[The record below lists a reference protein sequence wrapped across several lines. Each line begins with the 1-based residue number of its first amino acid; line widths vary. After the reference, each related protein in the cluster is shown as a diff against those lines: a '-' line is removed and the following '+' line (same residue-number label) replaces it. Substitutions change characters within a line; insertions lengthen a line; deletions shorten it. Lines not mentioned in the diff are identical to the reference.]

1 MKTASGARE
10 MLAMHNDLL
19 KIPFFTEL
27 KKVILDGGYDAYFV
41 GGCVRDI
48 LLGRDIQDI
57 DLVCFSHDYKD
68 FASAVKEAIP
78 AVWVE
83 FKDNI
88 RLVRGLTEIDI
99 SKPRGE
105 KLEEDLTQRDFTI
118 NNLAMDTGG
127 NVYGDRSDLDNKIIR
142 HISEDTFSDDPIRIL
157 RAFRFM
163 SQLGFTINQD
173 SFNKIFRERQLLELT
188 ASERIFGEMDKL
200 FKGEYAYDALKA
212 MDDCGVFRIMTGG
225 IACDCYDEEASCAGR
240 GLVFFASSLFC
251 RLDKDSKE
259 KLAARL
265 NFPNAMKKK
274 ATRIAHFASEL
285 SEILQSGNN
294 IAIRKL
300 IYEYPDELDDGVKLY
315 MIKSKCDG
323 VAEEEIED
331 NEFKIMSQL
340 PYINF
345 NLPERLNGA
354 LLQEIGVAPGPMMGE
369 ILKEVKPMMASGELN
384 TLEKA
389 AEYIK
394 GKFLK

>member
-1 MKTASGARE
+1 MP
-10 MLAMHNDLL
+10 AMHNDLL
-19 KIPFFTEL
+19 KIPFFSEL

-48 LLGRDIQDI
+48 LLEREIQDI

-68 FASAVKEAIP
+68 FASAIKSAVP

-88 RLVRGLTEIDI
+88 RLVRGTTEIDI

-105 KLEEDLTQRDFTI
+105 KLEDDLNKRDFTI

-127 NVYGDRSDLDNKIIR
+127 NIYGNPNDLDDRIIR
-142 HISEDTFSDDPIRIL
+142 HIGEETFSDDPIRIL

-163 SQLGFTINQD
+163 AQLGFSIERETL
-173 SFNKIFRERQLLELT
+173 NKIFRERHLLEQT
-188 ASERIFGEMDKL
+188 ASERIFSEVDKL
-200 FKGEYAYDALKA
+200 FKGEKASDALRS
-212 MDDCGVFRIMTGG
+212 MEESSVFRIMTGG
-225 IACDCYDEEASCAGR
+225 ISCDCYDEEASCTGR
-240 GLVFFASSLFC
+240 GLVFFAASIFS
-251 RLDKDSKE
+251 RLE
-259 KLAARL
+259 KSDRDALANRL

-274 ATRIAHFASEL
+274 AIRISHFASEL
-285 SEILQSGNN
+285 ERILTNDDN
-294 IAIRKL
+294 VAVRKL

-315 MIKSKCDG
+315 MIKAKCDG
-323 VAEEEIED
+323 VAEEYIED
-331 NEFKIMSQL
+331 KEFKVMSQL

-345 NLPERLNGA
+345 NLPERLNGV
-354 LLQEIGVAPGPMMGE
+354 LLQEIGVAPGPMMGD

-389 AEYIK
+389 ADYIK
-394 GKFLK
+394 GKYLS